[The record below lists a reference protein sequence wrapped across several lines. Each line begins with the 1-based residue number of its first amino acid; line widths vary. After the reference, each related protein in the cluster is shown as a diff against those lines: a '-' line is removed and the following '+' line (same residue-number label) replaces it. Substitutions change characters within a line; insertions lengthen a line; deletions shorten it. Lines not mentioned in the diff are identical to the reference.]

1 LDDLRHP
8 VPNLGVMLAAP
19 ALQIEEAPMVV
30 PLTSV
35 AVEIAEFLQFLVVFF
50 LDRFYLRERGDVIVR
65 RN

>member
-1 LDDLRHP
+1 
-8 VPNLGVMLAAP
+8 
-19 ALQIEEAPMVV
+19 MVV